1 MLVLGSF
8 EEIWKQFDRMVHF
21 SSDLLNGHE
30 FADVSLEKFNDVQWG
45 LNREELS
52 ERIKLLIEQALRALE
67 FESQLKTFQIRI
79 FWWVKI

>member
-1 MLVLGSF
+1 
-8 EEIWKQFDRMVHF
+8 MVHF

-30 FADVSLEKFNDVQWG
+30 FPDVSLEKFNDVQWG
-45 LNREELS
+45 LSRKELS

-79 FWWVKI
+79 F